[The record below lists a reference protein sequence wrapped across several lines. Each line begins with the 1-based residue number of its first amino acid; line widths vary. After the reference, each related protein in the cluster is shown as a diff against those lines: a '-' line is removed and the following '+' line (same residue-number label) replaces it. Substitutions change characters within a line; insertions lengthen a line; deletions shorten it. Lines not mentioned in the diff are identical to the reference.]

1 MATTT
6 RPYRMTTRADTS
18 RATAERIL
26 QATEDLF
33 FTDPGT
39 DPSLE
44 DIARRAQTTKQTV
57 LRRFGTRANLLA
69 AATERATERIQ
80 AERGGVEPRDI
91 AGAVR
96 AVVAHYE
103 RIGDGVVRML
113 AEEHR
118 APAAK
123 ERADEG
129 RAYHAEWCERVFGAG
144 SKRRLAQ
151 LIAVTDVYT
160 WKLLRRDRGL
170 SRKDT
175 ELAMRELIE
184 GVAR

>member
-1 MATTT
+1 MTTTT
-6 RPYRMTTRADTS
+6 RRYRMTTRAEATQ
-18 RATAERIL
+18 ATAERIL

-33 FTDPGT
+33 FTDPST

-44 DIARRAQTTKQTV
+44 DVARRAQTTKQTV
-57 LRRFGTRANLLA
+57 LRRFGTRTALIA
-69 AATERATERIQ
+69 AATERATHRIQ
-80 AERGGVEPRDI
+80 TERDGVRPGDV

-96 AVVAHYE
+96 AVVGHYE
-103 RIGDGVVRML
+103 RIGDGVLRML

-123 ERADEG
+123 ERADVG

-151 LIAVTDVYT
+151 LIAVSDVYM

-170 SRKDT
+170 SRKET

-184 GVAR
+184 GVIG